1 MAPYEQTSVTFES
14 SDILFQETN
23 VGNKMAFI
31 LSPSQ
36 YVNNMA

>member
-1 MAPYEQTSVTFES
+1 MAPYEQISVIFES

-23 VGNKMAFI
+23 VGNKVAFI
-31 LSPSQ
+31 LSSPQ